1 MSDSD
6 YERLQH
12 LKNLNEECI
21 KFKRKERNNRY
32 YTNKKLKLIK
42 EKENNIPTDNQ
53 NVNDDRNYNL
63 IGKSDEK
70 KNVSFE
76 CENIMNDE
84 VSMLDFS
91 SYNKAT
97 DEILNNSIE
106 SNLINSD
113 SSNSNN
119 SDGRDESDE
128 SNESDECLI
137 EAKEYL

>member
-6 YERLQH
+6 YERQQH

-76 CENIMNDE
+76 CENKD
-84 VSMLDFS
+84 
-91 SYNKAT
+91 K
-97 DEILNNSIE
+97 
-106 SNLINSD
+106 SNLILRTLKPYIHKYYLERKEKSTLIMEILILEWGLKTICETSCVCFF
-113 SSNSNN
+113 SS
-119 SDGRDESDE
+119 
-128 SNESDECLI
+128 
-137 EAKEYL
+137 